1 MLDHYLAI
9 AQPYLSHYGYAAL
22 FATIFMEGFGP
33 PAPGQIMLIGAAY
46 LAALGDMHIASVLL
60 VAWAAA
66 VIGDNLGYAIGRYG
80 GRHLILR
87 VGRRVGLN
95 EAHLHRV
102 ESFFAHYG
110 GEVVIAARFFEG
122 LRQLNGI
129 VAGVAGMSW
138 PRFLAYNAIGAGLW
152 VGVWGVGV
160 YQFGRHMEQAL
171 RMLQII
177 KPYAIAAGVFVLVFL
192 VVYLFQ
198 RRRSR

>member
-33 PAPGQIMLIGAAY
+33 PAPGQTMLIGASY

-80 GRHLILR
+80 GRRLILR
-87 VGRRVGLN
+87 VGQRIGLN
-95 EAHLHRV
+95 EAHLQRV
-102 ESFFAHYG
+102 ERFFARYG

-122 LRQLNGI
+122 LRQLNGV
-129 VAGVAGMSW
+129 VAGIAGMSW
-138 PRFLAYNAIGAGLW
+138 LRFLTYNAMGAGLW
-152 VGVWGVGV
+152 VGVWGFGV
-160 YQFGRHMEQAL
+160 YQFGRHMDQAL
-171 RMLQII
+171 RIFQRIE
-177 KPYAIAAGVFVLVFL
+177 PYAIAAGVFVLVFL
-192 VVYLFQ
+192 VVYLFRL
-198 RRRSR
+198 RRPR